1 MIQQY
6 YFKEEI
12 DVGHSLGLKGL
23 QMIASIWP
31 ACWDFDFSL
40 GLKTYNL
47 NRIPS
52 ETYNK
57 EGQFSLYLL
66 PLLLSG
72 APQPDLLAVWLDLCL
87 LEDHCSPLVMFCYYS
102 AVKDALVETWFWQMN
117 LSTSPQT
124 AAEMNLGMM
133 QHCH

>member
-12 DVGHSLGLKGL
+12 DVGHSGFKGFTDDSKHL
-23 QMIASIWP
+23 TSMLR
-31 ACWDFDFSL
+31 FDFSL

-52 ETYNK
+52 KTYNK
-57 EGQFSLYLL
+57 EGQFSFYLL

-72 APQPDLLAVWLDLCL
+72 APQPDLLAV
-87 LEDHCSPLVMFCYYS
+87 
-102 AVKDALVETWFWQMN
+102 
-117 LSTSPQT
+117 
-124 AAEMNLGMM
+124 
-133 QHCH
+133 